1 MIAKLVNTFEANMA
15 QQEGVSGETP
25 SIEARPSSGEPGE
38 HDLLS
43 MSYDEDALGDA
54 DIDLNLDLGVA

>member
-1 MIAKLVNTFEANMA
+1 MLAKLVNTFAGNMA
-15 QQEGVSGETP
+15 QHEGGSGETP

-38 HDLLS
+38 HDLLT

-54 DIDLNLDLGVA
+54 NIDLNLDLGGA